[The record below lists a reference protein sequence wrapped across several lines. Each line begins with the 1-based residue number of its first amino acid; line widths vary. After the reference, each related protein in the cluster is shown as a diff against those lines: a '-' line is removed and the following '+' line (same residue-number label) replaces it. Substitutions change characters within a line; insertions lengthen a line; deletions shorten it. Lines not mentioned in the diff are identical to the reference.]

1 VNNKELGMYHEVRR
15 HNRSDAVGD
24 GKVKEDER
32 GHFRGV
38 FLHMSIT
45 DKLTNGEEEETG
57 NSEVPDD
64 FDMARHVLW
73 LIEENENV
81 DEDQKRGSNNRYH
94 SEGTSTMPRSG
105 KLFTVRVA
113 IALEQVVVSLGTL
126 I

>member
-1 VNNKELGMYHEVRR
+1 MHHEVRR

-24 GKVKEDER
+24 RKVKEDER

-45 DKLTNGEEEETG
+45 DKLTNGEEEEIG
-57 NSEVPDD
+57 NGEVPGD
-64 FDMARHVLW
+64 FDLARHVLW
-73 LIEENENV
+73 LLEENENV

-94 SEGTSTMPRSG
+94 SEGTSKTPRLG
-105 KLFTVRVA
+105 KHFTVRVA
-113 IALEQVVVSLGTL
+113 IALEHVVGTVGTL